1 MTRQELLSSVELN
14 ELIRA
19 YKGMLK
25 IQTALIKYN
34 FHPENI
40 EDHIPEMT
48 EESYEIL
55 CKMVVAMN
63 DLLTD
68 IHDITEEYGIQ
79 TGMREKMRS
88 I

>member
-1 MTRQELLSSVELN
+1 MNKDELYKSVELN

-34 FHPENI
+34 FKPENI
-40 EDHIPEMT
+40 EDNIPEMNELT
-48 EESYEIL
+48 YNIL
-55 CKMVVAMN
+55 VKMTVAMN

-68 IHDITEEYGIQ
+68 IHDITEEYGA
-79 TGMREKMRS
+79 
-88 I
+88 

>member
-1 MTRQELLSSVELN
+1 MNKDELYKSVELN

-25 IQTALIKYN
+25 IQTALITYN

-40 EDHIPEMT
+40 EDHIPEMSK
-48 EESYEIL
+48 ESYDIL
-55 CKMVVAMN
+55 CKMAVAMN

-68 IHDITEEYGIQ
+68 IHDITEEYGA
-79 TGMREKMRS
+79 
-88 I
+88 